1 MANRLIMLVAAAVL
15 AAGCGQHAGRA
26 GGSEAAAVRDFPA
39 VQIPGVY
46 TDAESRQAY
55 ATEHFWDRFLS
66 GTEGFLCDSAT
77 VCGVS
82 RDVLEEHFSTWL
94 AIVGMQD
101 IAAGRKDVEA
111 LFDRVE
117 ASQMKDTLSN
127 AFAFFSEM
135 AEHYLYDPNSPFRN
149 EDLYQPFVAR
159 LAESPLADPALA
171 PARAFE
177 ARMCALN
184 AVGTPAADFRFTDAA
199 GRTRRLYDVRA
210 DYTLLFFSNPG
221 CEACKEII
229 NTLGSMPMLPGMISS
244 GRLAVVN
251 VYIDEDLKAW
261 KEYQTV
267 YPKEW
272 YNGYDP
278 TYTIRQDI
286 LYHVRGI
293 PSLYVLDKD
302 KRVIMKDAPE
312 DRVFAF
318 LSSISRD

>member
-1 MANRLIMLVAAAVL
+1 MANRLIALAAVVLL
-15 AAGCGQHAGRA
+15 AAGCGQRAGRTA
-26 GGSEAAAVRDFPA
+26 GSEAAVRDFPA
-39 VQIPGVY
+39 VQIPGMY
-46 TDAESRQAY
+46 TDNESRQAY
-55 ATEHFWDRFLS
+55 AAEHFWDRFLAA
-66 GTEGFLCDSAT
+66 TEGYLCDSST

-82 RDVLEEHFSTWL
+82 RDDLEEHFSTWL

-101 IAAGRKDVEA
+101 IEAGRRSVDS
-111 LFDRVE
+111 FFSRVE
-117 ASQMKDTLSN
+117 ACQMKDTLSN
-127 AFAFFSEM
+127 VFAFFSEM

-159 LAESPLADPALA
+159 LAESPLTDPALA

-177 ARMCALN
+177 ARLCALN

-210 DYTLLFFSNPG
+210 DFTLLFFSNPG

-229 NTLGSMPMLPGMISS
+229 NTLGSMPALPGMISS

-251 VYIDEDLKAW
+251 IYIDEDLKAW
-261 KEYQTV
+261 REYQSV

-272 YNGYDP
+272 FNGYDP

-286 LYHVRGI
+286 LYNVRGI
-293 PSLYVLDKD
+293 PSLYILDKD

-312 DRVFAF
+312 DRVFSF

>member
-1 MANRLIMLVAAAVL
+1 MANRLIVLSVAALL
-15 AAGCGQHAGRA
+15 AAACGQRAGRA
-26 GGSEAAAVRDFPA
+26 AGSEAAVRDFPA
-39 VQIPGVY
+39 VQIPGMY
-46 TDAESRQAY
+46 TDNESRQAY
-55 ATEHFWDRFLS
+55 AAEHFWDRFLAA
-66 GTEGFLCDSAT
+66 TEGYLCDSST

-82 RDVLEEHFSTWL
+82 RDDLEERFSTWL

-101 IAAGRKDVEA
+101 IEAGRRSVDS
-111 LFDRVE
+111 FFSRVE
-117 ASQMKDTLSN
+117 ACQMKDTLSN
-127 AFAFFSEM
+127 VFAFFSEM
-135 AEHYLYDPNSPFRN
+135 AEHYLYDPNSPVRN

-159 LAESPLADPALA
+159 LAESPLTDPALA

-177 ARMCALN
+177 ARLCALN

-210 DYTLLFFSNPG
+210 DFTLLFFSNPG

-229 NTLGSMPMLPGMISS
+229 NTLGSMPALPGMISS

-251 VYIDEDLKAW
+251 IYIDEDLKAW
-261 KEYQTV
+261 REYQSV

-272 YNGYDP
+272 FNGYDP

-286 LYHVRGI
+286 LYNVRGI
-293 PSLYVLDKD
+293 PSLYILDKD

-312 DRVFAF
+312 DRVFSF